1 MHSNLTNHI
10 THRGILTFDVS
21 DHLSTFCCLSLRP
34 VKKFNKVIVRDLKN
48 FGRTKFLD
56 NVDEIVIKI
65 NSHYMR
71 DNNYN
76 PETILEMFLN
86 SFSEIVNLYAP
97 LRTLTRK
104 ELHLSTK
111 LWISK
116 SVLKSIQKKNAMFR
130 HCKKKR

>member
-1 MHSNLTNHI
+1 MYLTTYLHSVAYL
-10 THRGILTFDVS
+10 LDQ
-21 DHLSTFCCLSLRP
+21 L
-34 VKKFNKVIVRDLKN
+34 KKLNKIIVCDQKN
-48 FGRTKFLD
+48 FDRTKFLD
-56 NVDEIVIKI
+56 DVDELVIKI

-71 DNNYN
+71 DNDFN

-86 SFSEIVNLYAP
+86 SEIVNLHAP

-111 LWISK
+111 PWIGK

-130 HCKKKR
+130 YCYKKTIKF